1 VHTTSYVIPDLFYA
15 GALLYLDEIEE
26 GLRATDRSRRR
37 HVERG
42 ALTQLPL
49 SHMLGGAAH
58 FLTGAWPDADAEIEA
73 GLAVADE
80 TGSRNFVLY
89 FRALLARMAIG
100 RGRLDDAA
108 EHIRRGF
115 GELASGSL
123 FGADWLFDAHA
134 EHQAASGDPAAG
146 LATAELMWGQTAHL
160 RYFYGYR
167 DRSLLLV
174 RLALANERDEVAA
187 AAVECLEEGARRT
200 PVRSAIGY
208 SVQARGLVARDALLL
223 GEALDHFRATA
234 FRPLVARC
242 CEDLARQLA
251 ADGDR
256 GRAVALLEEA
266 AELYAAIGADGDLAR
281 ADGELARIV
290 GRAPAA
296 RRLRPSFGW
305 ASLTPMELTV
315 SDLVAEGLTNPEIG
329 ERLHISRRTVESHL
343 AHTFRKLDFA
353 TRAQLAAEVVRRAA
367 T

>member
-1 VHTTSYVIPDLFYA
+1 
-15 GALLYLDEIEE
+15 
-26 GLRATDRSRRR
+26 
-37 HVERG
+37 
-42 ALTQLPL
+42 
-49 SHMLGGAAH
+49 M
-58 FLTGAWPDADAEIEA
+58 
-73 GLAVADE
+73 
-80 TGSRNFVLY
+80 LY

-146 LATAELMWGQTAHL
+146 LATAELMRGQTAHL

-167 DRSLLLV
+167 YRSLLLV

-187 AAVECLEEGARRT
+187 AAVECLEEGGAG
-200 PVRSAIGY
+200 PRSAAP
-208 SVQARGLVARDALLL
+208 SATLLQARGLVARDALLL

-242 CEDLARQLA
+242 CEDLALQLA

-266 AELYAAIGADGDLAR
+266 AELYAVIGADGDLAR